1 MNLPVTV
8 VPDDLLVAPDALE
21 AALRATGVNG
31 SALARRLHVDVGTV
45 SRWRTGK
52 SQLSRARFVAVLA
65 VLGLPLDWRPP
76 ADGGAPTP
84 AAPKGRPRARA
95 AAAKGK
101 QRDRRR

>member
-8 VPDDLLVAPDALE
+8 VPDDLLVPPDALE
-21 AALRATGVNG
+21 AALRAAGVGG

-76 ADGGAPTP
+76 AEGEP
-84 AAPKGRPRARA
+84 AAPKGRPRT
-95 AAAKGK
+95 AKATRK
-101 QRDRRR
+101 PQARRR